1 MSSKLPLPLKVP
13 PDVWKWV
20 RAQAA
25 ERRMPVGNYVL
36 ELLRRG
42 ILDET
47 VDQTVD
53 RLTSAASPAMTQ
65 ELLRQVLLMRFAL
78 EAHLGKS
85 AWAILQTDASA
96 RADDMLRTLLATC
109 DIPSPPT

>member
-1 MSSKLPLPLKVP
+1 MPLKVP

-47 VDQTVD
+47 VDQTVT
-53 RLTSAASPAMTQ
+53 RLRSSASTAAME
-65 ELLRQVLLMRFAL
+65 ELLRQILLLRFAL
-78 EAHLGKS
+78 EAHLGKP
-85 AWAILQTDASA
+85 AWTVVQRDAALRAEEELRRLLDAS
-96 RADDMLRTLLATC
+96 
-109 DIPSPPT
+109 PSSSQTMPDR

>member
-1 MSSKLPLPLKVP
+1 LKVP

-47 VDQTVD
+47 VDQTVA

-65 ELLRQVLLMRFAL
+65 ELLRQVLFLRFAL

-85 AWAILQTDASA
+85 GWTAVQSDAALRAEEELRRILDAS
-96 RADDMLRTLLATC
+96 RSSSQTTRDR
-109 DIPSPPT
+109 